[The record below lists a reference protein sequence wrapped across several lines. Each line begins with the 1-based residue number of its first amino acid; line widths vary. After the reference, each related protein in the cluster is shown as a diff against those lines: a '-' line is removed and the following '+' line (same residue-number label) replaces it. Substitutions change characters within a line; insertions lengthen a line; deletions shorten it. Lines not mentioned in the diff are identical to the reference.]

1 MAGNDVSRSCL
12 LRSAAVLLC
21 AYGNFVTA
29 GVAAEPETDS
39 PQVRVR
45 IGDLNLNDR
54 KGIAVAYGRIE
65 WAAQRVCPLADSS
78 EYWLRVSAEPCVT
91 QAISRAIDSIG
102 SPELAAYAQSQWLFR
117 LQEIRNRAR

>member
-1 MAGNDVSRSCL
+1 MFGNGVSRSCL
-12 LRSAAVLLC
+12 LKSAAVLVC
-21 AYGNFVTA
+21 AYGNFMTV
-29 GVAAEPETDS
+29 GIAAQSETDP
-39 PQVRVR
+39 PQLRVR

-91 QAISRAIDSIG
+91 QAISRAIDTIG
-102 SPELAAYAQSQWLFR
+102 SPELAAYAQSRWLFR